1 MSTLQDRLRQQ
12 FEQHADRIAVDSR
25 SGVSLTYRD
34 LDLLTNA
41 LAHHLGRT
49 CGVQAG
55 DVIALCMNR
64 SVLMVLTQL
73 ALLRLGAAA
82 APLDLASPQARQQN
96 MMDSIG
102 GRLALTDST
111 PTQAVSGGAVQVDLS
126 EWWRRHEVAAEHPMW
141 PPLWVPLPETTPLC
155 LMFTSGSTGSPKGVM
170 VPSQGVD
177 RLARSSDLL
186 GLDSTQRWAMLASP
200 AFDASILEMWL
211 PLLHGAC
218 LVVQDDPLPSL
229 ELLALFLVEQRISH
243 CLLTTS
249 LFNAMVEDQPQ
260 ALSGLRCLLIGGER
274 ASVQHVGLFLKEC
287 PDTVLLNA
295 YGPTE
300 NSVVTTLH
308 RITVEDLAGTRGI
321 PIGRAIQ
328 QTMVRVEP
336 VADVEAPL
344 GELWVGGVGV
354 AQGYWHLP
362 EQSAEKFIDVDGMRW
377 YRTGDLVEPLADG
390 TLLYVGRA
398 DRQVKLQ
405 GHRIELDEVELRL
418 AACPGISEAAAWV
431 RGESAETQQLV
442 AVYTCQDG
450 WTVSADQ
457 LRAHLKAHLAAG
469 AMPRQLTM
477 LTHLPKMASGKVDRL
492 ALRQQLQASIA
503 PVSLLARLRDMFALH
518 AGATAIEAG
527 KDTLSYRELDER
539 SGRLAR
545 HLQSVGVRPGDL
557 IPLALPRSMALIVA
571 MVALLR
577 CGAAY
582 VPIDLRS
589 PPARKRLILDRLRP
603 RLMFCQGGDESLW
616 TEGCTQIDP
625 HSLDWTS
632 LAPEARLDQDADG
645 GPLYVMFTSGSTGEP
660 KGVMVSAANVAALL
674 VGNEWADFPADA
686 RWLQATSPAFDIS
699 GVEIWGALLHGACL
713 VVLEGELPSLDQ
725 MATLLVQRRISHA
738 QLSTALFN
746 ALVDTH
752 VSALGGIR
760 QFITGGERASPPH
773 MRRLLLAHPSI
784 CLINGYG
791 PTETTIYSLTH
802 RVSLADTHDSS
813 GVPIGRVV
821 RGTQLRIEP
830 ADAAEVAATAGE
842 LWIGGQG
849 VSLGYLGDTELTS
862 QRFVHLGGQRWY
874 RSGDLVQQRHDGVV
888 LYIGRA
894 DRQVKLQSQR
904 IELDEVELV
913 LATCAGVGEVAVFLR
928 GLGADDRHLVA
939 AYSGLAGALPPEP
952 DLVAAHASAMLPQ
965 AAVPKIWVPLPRLP
979 VNINGKVDRAA
990 LSAQVDQASDGRA
1003 PVEADEPALMDAME
1017 ESLAG
1022 IWQRVLPQARIH
1034 RRAHFLRI
1042 GGTSLLAL
1050 RVSALIG
1057 QQLGRD
1063 FSPLDVL
1070 RFPVLADQ
1078 AQCLSRAPWVLAD
1091 LAVSPALSMGSR
1103 STVELTRMQEA
1114 VLSAQRI
1121 DQTGS
1126 SYLVQVP
1133 LLMDAPLSELPWRD
1147 AFKQLADRHPLL
1159 RLRAS
1164 STPTG
1169 WDAWT
1174 EDDLADGWWHS
1185 HEHAITAPADLQWP
1199 QELLSVINRPMDT
1212 VANGVMRVD
1221 TWPTLAGGSLVVW
1234 TVHHAVVDEEAV
1246 SRALA
1251 ELDVLLQGKALPPV
1265 YGLVTL
1271 LPEIERQ
1278 WTDMGALQRVAK
1290 NLADSMG
1297 GHRPPL
1303 PKPPLPGA
1311 EVEFEMPSGL
1321 SLVLGDACRRWGC
1334 SPFPLLMSAYGHAL
1348 QEVFGPAFRFVA
1360 TPFSRRLDP
1369 ELVEPLAYWVDVSLI
1384 EAGAKAGEG
1393 AEQALSRVVDETIQ
1407 AQSRRFQ
1414 PLHLLAEMLSLDH
1427 QEVAAGLTQF
1437 GFTWR
1442 LAPARSLSLGGV
1454 RSELMRVPQTSA
1466 RFGLCLHVA
1475 EMADGLTCSIE
1486 AVDDVHDQGLS
1497 KAVWL
1502 AFLRHLTSL
1511 TKPDLC
1517 PHPSAAAEEV
1527 GAAAEVDDTCPCEPV
1542 LRQVWA
1548 HWLAMPPEQITGR
1561 SQFYQDG
1568 GSSLT
1573 AMRMS
1578 ADLQRRHGLLVDLPA
1593 FLKRPTYAN
1602 LCRVVSPDPARP
1614 SIEHC
1619 IFVGAASAA
1628 RVCLMIPGIGGH
1640 AVGLFQL
1647 GREAQHLLREDT
1659 AVAIVDLDGLLAQA
1673 PVGDVLTWC
1682 LSKMSDLIQQIGV
1695 ERLACLAGFSLGG
1708 LLSMELARSL
1718 ERGERL
1724 PVCLLDT
1731 YAPRVGRSSFW
1742 RRVESKIAR
1751 TLWPPQ
1757 QKSVES
1763 QGEVLVAPAGSQ
1775 ASRTSPEIWGLLERD
1790 LSRRDCLSPL
1800 TPVHFVQATGTVSKV
1815 GLIWRRA
1822 SSGFNPK
1829 GYASWRQTQIQCEH
1843 LDLPRTRAKEAALA
1857 LILTFT

>member
-12 FEQHADRIAVDSR
+12 FERHADRIAVESR

-34 LDLLTNA
+34 LDALTHA
-41 LAHHLGRT
+41 LAHHLRLT

-55 DVIALCMNR
+55 DVIALRMNR
-64 SVLMVLTQL
+64 SVLMVLSQL
-73 ALLRLGAAA
+73 ALFRLGAAS
-82 APLDLASPQARQQN
+82 APLDLASPEERQKS
-96 MMDSIG
+96 MLDSIG
-102 GRLALTDST
+102 GKLVLTDS
-111 PTQAVSGGAVQVDLS
+111 PLTQAVPGGAVQVDLS
-126 EWWRRHEVAAEHPMW
+126 DWLRTHPTVGGHPTL
-141 PPLWVPLPETTPLC
+141 PPLWVPLPDPTPLC
-155 LMFTSGSTGSPKGVM
+155 LMFTSGSTGHPKGVM

-186 GLDSTQRWAMLASP
+186 SLDSMQRWAMLASP

-218 LVVQDDPLPSL
+218 LVVQDEPLPSL
-229 ELLALFLVEQRISH
+229 EVVASFLVEQRISH

-260 ALSGLRCLLIGGER
+260 ALSALRCLLIGGER
-274 ASVQHVGLFLKEC
+274 ASVQHVGMFLKAS

-308 RITVEDLAGTRGI
+308 RITPEDLAGVRGI
-321 PIGRAIQ
+321 PIGRPIQ

-336 VADVEAPL
+336 VADIDAPL
-344 GELWVGGVGV
+344 GELWVGGAGV
-354 AQGYWHLP
+354 AHGYWQLP
-362 EQSAEKFIDVDGMRW
+362 EQSAEKFIDVDGAHW

-418 AACPGISEAAAWV
+418 AACPGISDAVALV
-431 RGESAETQQLV
+431 CGESAETQQLV
-442 AVYTCQDG
+442 AVYTCLDG
-450 WTVSADQ
+450 WAVSADQ
-457 LRAHLKAHLAAG
+457 LRSHLKVHLAAG

-477 LTHLPKMASGKVDRL
+477 LPHLPKMASGKVDRM
-492 ALRQQLQASIA
+492 ALRQQLASSIA
-503 PVSLLARLRDMFALH
+503 PVSLLARLTQMFALH
-518 AGATAIEAG
+518 AGAIAVEAG
-527 KDTLSYRELDER
+527 EHTLSYRELDER

-545 HLQSVGVRPGDL
+545 HLQTLGVGPGDL
-557 IPLALPRSMALIVA
+557 VPLALPRSMELIVA
-571 MVALLR
+571 MVAILR

-589 PPARKRLILDRLRP
+589 PPARKRLILDKLRP
-603 RLMFCQGGDESLW
+603 RLMFCQESDESLW
-616 TEGCTQIDP
+616 MDGCTRID
-625 HSLDWTS
+625 LRTWEGTT
-632 LAPEARLDQDADG
+632 LGPEACVDQDAG
-645 GPLYVMFTSGSTGEP
+645 AGPLYVMFTSGSTGEP

-674 VGNEWADFPADA
+674 LGNDWADFPADA

-713 VVLEGELPSLDQ
+713 VVLEGELPSLDDI
-725 MATLLVQRRISHA
+725 ATLLVQRRISHA

-773 MRRLLLAHPSI
+773 MRSLLLAHPSI

-830 ADAAEVAATAGE
+830 TDALEDATAGGE
-842 LWIGGQG
+842 LWIGGLG
-849 VSLGYLGDTELTS
+849 VSMGYLGDTVQTS
-862 QRFVHLGGQRWY
+862 QRFVHQEGQRWY
-874 RSGDLVQQRHDGVV
+874 RSGDLVQQRDDGVV
-888 LYIGRA
+888 LYLGRA

-904 IELDEVELV
+904 IELDEVELA
-913 LATCAGVGEVAVFLR
+913 LASCAGVGEVAVFLR
-928 GLGADDRHLVA
+928 GLGTDDRHLVA
-939 AYSGLAGALPPEP
+939 AYSGLAGASPPAP
-952 DLVAAHASAMLPQ
+952 DQVAAHASAMLPQ

-979 VNINGKVDRAA
+979 ININGKVDRAA
-990 LSAQVDQASDGRA
+990 LSAQVDQASDELV
-1003 PVEADEPALMDAME
+1003 PVEANEPDLMGPME
-1017 ESLAG
+1017 EALAG

-1057 QQLGRD
+1057 QQLGRE

-1078 AQCLSRAPWVLAD
+1078 AQSLSRAAWVLVD
-1091 LAVSPALSMGSR
+1091 PASNQAPSVGVR
-1103 STVELTRMQEA
+1103 STVELTRVQEA
-1114 VLSAQRI
+1114 MLSAHRM

-1133 LLMDAPLSELPWRD
+1133 LLMDAPLSDLPWLD
-1147 AFKQLADRHPLL
+1147 AFKQLAERHPLL

-1164 STPTG
+1164 STPAG
-1169 WDAWT
+1169 WEAWT
-1174 EDDLADGWWHS
+1174 QDRLADGWWHS
-1185 HEHAITAPADLQWP
+1185 HEHAIAAPADLKWP

-1212 VANGVMRVD
+1212 VADGVMRVD
-1221 TWPTLAGGSLVVW
+1221 AWPTQSGGSLVVW

-1246 SRALA
+1246 GRALA
-1251 ELDVLLQGKALPPV
+1251 ELDVLLQGQTLPPV
-1265 YGLVTL
+1265 HGLVTL

-1278 WTDMGALQRVAK
+1278 WTDVGVLRRVAK
-1290 NLADSMG
+1290 NLADSLG
-1297 GHRPPL
+1297 GHWPPL

-1311 EVEFEMPSGL
+1311 EISFEMPPGL
-1321 SLVLGDACRRWGC
+1321 SLAVGAACRRWVC

-1348 QEVFGPAFRFVA
+1348 QEVFGSAFRFVA

-1369 ELVEPLAYWVDVSLI
+1369 ELVEPVAYWVDVALI
-1384 EAGAKAGEG
+1384 EAGAKAGESV
-1393 AEQALSRVVDETIQ
+1393 EQALSRVIDDTTQ

-1414 PLHLLAEMLSLDH
+1414 PLHLLAEMLSPDH
-1427 QEVAAGLTQF
+1427 PEVAAGLTQF

-1442 LAPARSLSLGGV
+1442 LAPARAVSLAGV

-1475 EMADGLTCSIE
+1475 ELADGLACSIE
-1486 AVDDVHDQGLS
+1486 AVHEAHEQGLS

-1511 TKPDLC
+1511 THPDLA
-1517 PHPSAAAEEV
+1517 PHPSAVEDGVADVE
-1527 GAAAEVDDTCPCEPV
+1527 GTCLHGPV

-1548 HWLAMPPEQITGR
+1548 RWLSMSPEHISGK

-1578 ADLQRRHGLLVDLPA
+1578 ADLQRQYGLLVDLPA
-1593 FLKRPTYAN
+1593 FLKRPTYAD
-1602 LCRVVSPDPARP
+1602 LCRLVVPDPARP

-1619 IFVGAASAA
+1619 IFMGTPSAS

-1647 GREAQHLLREDT
+1647 GREAQRLLRGDT
-1659 AVAIVDLDGLLAQA
+1659 TVAIVDLDGLLAQA
-1673 PVGDVLTWC
+1673 PVDDVLNWC
-1682 LSKMSDLIQQIGV
+1682 LSKVTVLIQQIGV
-1695 ERLACLAGFSLGG
+1695 ERVACLAGFSLGG
-1708 LLSMELARSL
+1708 LLSIELARSL
-1718 ERGERL
+1718 GRSERL

-1731 YAPRVGRSSFW
+1731 YAPRVGHSNFW

-1757 QKSVES
+1757 TDV
-1763 QGEVLVAPAGSQ
+1763 VAPAEAFVAPDDAR
-1775 ASRTSPEIWGLLERD
+1775 ASRTGPEIWGLLERD
-1790 LSRRDCLSPL
+1790 LGRRNCFSPL
-1800 TPVHFVQATGTVSKV
+1800 TPVHFVQATGTVPKV
-1815 GLIWRRA
+1815 GLIWRRT

-1843 LDLPRTRAKEAALA
+1843 LDLPRAKAREAAQA
-1857 LILTFT
+1857 LILTFI

>member
-1 MSTLQDRLRQQ
+1 MSTLQDRLRRQL
-12 FEQHADRIAVDSR
+12 EQHVDRIALSSR

-34 LDLLTNA
+34 LDVLTHA
-41 LAHHLGRT
+41 LAHHLRLT

-55 DVIALCMNR
+55 DVVALRMNR

-73 ALLRLGAAA
+73 ALLRLGAAS
-82 APLDLASPQARQQN
+82 APLDLASPELRQQC
-96 MMDSIG
+96 MLDSIG
-102 GRLALTDST
+102 GKLVLTDSP

-126 EWWRRHEVAAEHPMW
+126 DWLHTHEGAAAHPRS
-141 PPLWVPLPETTPLC
+141 PPLWVPLPDATPLC
-155 LMFTSGSTGSPKGVM
+155 LMFTSGSTGNPKGVM
-170 VPSQGVD
+170 VPSQGVN

-200 AFDASILEMWL
+200 AFDASILELWL

-229 ELLALFLVEQRISH
+229 EVLASFLVEQRISH

-274 ASVQHVGLFLKEC
+274 ASVQHVGMFLKMSPEV
-287 PDTVLLNA
+287 VLLNA

-308 RITVEDLAGTRGI
+308 RITTEDLTGVRGI
-321 PIGRAIQ
+321 PIGRPIQ

-336 VADVEAPL
+336 VADVDEPL
-344 GELWVGGVGV
+344 GELWVGGAGV
-354 AQGYWHLP
+354 AYGYWQLS
-362 EQSAEKFIDVDGMRW
+362 EQSAEKFVDVDGARW
-377 YRTGDLVEPLADG
+377 YRTGDLVEPLIDG

-418 AACPGISEAAAWV
+418 AACPGISDAVAFV

-442 AVYTCQDG
+442 AVYTCQEG
-450 WTVSADQ
+450 WSVSADQ
-457 LRAHLKAHLAAG
+457 LRSHLKAHLAAG

-477 LTHLPKMASGKVDRL
+477 LTHLPKMANGKVDRL
-492 ALRQQLQASIA
+492 ALRQQLDTSLA
-503 PVSLLARLRDMFALH
+503 PVSLLARLRDMFASH

-527 KDTLSYRELDER
+527 KHTLSYRELDER

-545 HLQSVGVRPGDL
+545 HLRSVGVGPGDL
-557 IPLALPRSMALIVA
+557 VPLALPRSMELIVA
-571 MVALLR
+571 MVAVLR

-589 PPARKRLILDRLRP
+589 PPARKRLILDRLHP
-603 RLMFCQGGDESLW
+603 RLMFCQEDDESLW
-616 TEGCTQIDP
+616 MDGCTRID
-625 HSLDWTS
+625 LRTFDWS
-632 LAPEARLDQDADG
+632 SSAPEPCVDQDAG
-645 GPLYVMFTSGSTGEP
+645 AGPLYVMFTSGSTGEP

-674 VGNEWADFPADA
+674 LGNDWADFPADA

-713 VVLEGELPSLDQ
+713 IVLEGELPSLDD

-830 ADAAEVAATAGE
+830 IDASEDATAGGE
-842 LWIGGQG
+842 LWIGGLG
-849 VSLGYLGDTELTS
+849 VSMGYLGDTGQTS
-862 QRFVHLGGQRWY
+862 QRFVHQEGQRWY
-874 RSGDLVQQRHDGVV
+874 RSGDLVQQRDDGVV
-888 LYIGRA
+888 LYLGRA

-904 IELDEVELV
+904 IELDEVELA
-913 LATCAGVGEVAVFLR
+913 LAACAGVGEVAVFMR
-928 GLGADDRHLVA
+928 GQGTDDRHLVA

-952 DLVAAHASAMLPQ
+952 DLVAAHASAILPQ

-979 VNINGKVDRAA
+979 ININGKVDRAV
-990 LSAQVDQASDGRA
+990 LSAQVDQTPDALVHGD
-1003 PVEADEPALMDAME
+1003 ADEPALKGSME
-1017 ESLAG
+1017 EALAG
-1022 IWQRVLPQARIH
+1022 IWQVVLPQALIH
-1034 RRAHFLRI
+1034 RRSHFLRI

-1057 QQLGRD
+1057 QQLGRE

-1078 AQCLSRAPWVLAD
+1078 AQLLSRAAWILRDPAP
-1091 LAVSPALSMGSR
+1091 SPSSTGSR
-1103 STVELTRMQEA
+1103 SPVELTRMQEA
-1114 VLSAQRI
+1114 LLSAQRI
-1121 DQTGS
+1121 DQTGAP
-1126 SYLVQVP
+1126 YLVQVP
-1133 LLMDAPLSELPWRD
+1133 LLMDAPLSRVPWRD

-1174 EDDLADGWWHS
+1174 EDGLADGWWRS
-1185 HEHAITAPADLQWP
+1185 HERAIAAPADLKWP

-1212 VANGVMRVD
+1212 VAGGVMRVD
-1221 TWPTLAGGSLVVW
+1221 AWPILDGGSLVVW

-1251 ELDVLLQGKALPPV
+1251 ELDVLLQGQALPPV
-1265 YGLVTL
+1265 HGRAAL

-1278 WTDMGALQRVAK
+1278 WTDMGALQQVAK

-1297 GHRPPL
+1297 AHRPPI

-1311 EVEFEMPSGL
+1311 EVEFEMPPSL
-1321 SLVLGDACRRWGC
+1321 SLALEGACRRWGC
-1334 SPFPLLMSAYGHAL
+1334 SPFPVLMSAYGHAL
-1348 QEVFGPAFRFVA
+1348 QEVFGQAFRFVA

-1384 EAGAKAGEG
+1384 EAGARAGESVS
-1393 AEQALSRVVDETIQ
+1393 QSLSRVMNETIQ

-1414 PLHLLAEMLSLDH
+1414 HLHLLAEMLSPDH
-1427 QEVAAGLTQF
+1427 PEVAAGLTQF

-1442 LAPARSLSLGGV
+1442 LAPARTLTLGGI

-1475 EMADGLTCSIE
+1475 ELADGLACSIE
-1486 AVDDVHDQGLS
+1486 AVNDVHDQGLS

-1511 TKPDLC
+1511 THPDLK
-1517 PHPSAAAEEV
+1517 PHPFEAEDV
-1527 GAAAEVDDTCPCEPV
+1527 GVAEDMDGTCPYGYV

-1548 HWLAMPPEQITGR
+1548 SRLSVSPEHITGS

-1578 ADLQRRHGLLVDLPA
+1578 ADLHRQHGLLVDLPA
-1593 FLKRPTYAN
+1593 FLRRPTYAN
-1602 LCRVVSPDPARP
+1602 LCRVVTPDITRP

-1619 IFVGAASAA
+1619 VFMGPPSAA

-1647 GREAQHLLREDT
+1647 GREAQYLLPGDT
-1659 AVAIVDLDGLLAQA
+1659 SVAIVDLDGLLAQA
-1673 PVGDVLTWC
+1673 PDNDVLNWC
-1682 LSKMSDLIQQIGV
+1682 LRKMSDLIQQIGL
-1695 ERLACLAGFSLGG
+1695 ERVTCLAGFSLGG
-1708 LLSMELARSL
+1708 LLSIELARRL
-1718 ERGERL
+1718 GLGERL

-1731 YAPRVGRSSFW
+1731 YAPRVGHSHLL
-1742 RRVESKIAR
+1742 RRLESKIAR

-1757 QKSVES
+1757 QDKVEA
-1763 QGEVLVAPAGSQ
+1763 LVTPEGSQ
-1775 ASRTSPEIWGLLERD
+1775 ASRTSFETWGCLERD
-1790 LSRRDCLSPL
+1790 LSRLDCLSPL
-1800 TPVHFVQATGTVSKV
+1800 TPVHFVQATRTVAKV

-1829 GYASWRQTQIQCEH
+1829 GYASWRRTRIQCEH
-1843 LDLPRTRAKEAALA
+1843 LDLPRAKAKEAAQA
-1857 LILTFT
+1857 MILTFI